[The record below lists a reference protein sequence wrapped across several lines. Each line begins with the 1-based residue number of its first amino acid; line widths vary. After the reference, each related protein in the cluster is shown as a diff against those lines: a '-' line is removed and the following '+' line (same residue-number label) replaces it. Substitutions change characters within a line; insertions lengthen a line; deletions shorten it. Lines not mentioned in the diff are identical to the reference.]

1 MVKSSSAEST
11 ASTLRSRPVDN
22 GEIVV
27 RDKNGGYELD
37 IPMLP
42 PTLESEDGD
51 DVSGVDEARASGGA
65 GATGTDSTG
74 DTEISGREKESML
87 ITFCSPCKQYADGR

>member
-1 MVKSSSAEST
+1 MVKSSSDEST

-37 IPMLP
+37 IPTLP
-42 PTLESEDGD
+42 PASESEDGD
-51 DVSGVDEARASGGA
+51 DVSGVNEARASGGE
-65 GATGTDSTG
+65 GAAGTDFTG

-87 ITFCSPCKQYADGR
+87 ITLC